1 MIKGRGWLACDT
13 RLAGMLINKL
23 KLSIFFWNTQYCS
36 LWGGGVNWI
45 SFWIVGFCWKKCLN
59 LDLENILY
67 RFADLINTADCG
79 FIQHFCS
86 DCRFCLQFSSDPGLG
101 LHSRAFSGSKFR
113 QSIVG
118 FCFKFGRIC
127 RFVYPY
133 SPPLPP
139 DPPLWFI
146 VKNLTQIHLPI
157 FETINYVLECSL
169 SFPMNEGMNAC
180 NQVLIDSCFT
190 I

>member
-1 MIKGRGWLACDT
+1 LRTLLIQQIADLSNIFAQIVDFACNLVRILDWD
-13 RLAGMLINKL
+13 
-23 KLSIFFWNTQYCS
+23 F
-36 LWGGGVNWI
+36 
-45 SFWIVGFCWKKCLN
+45 IVELLVDPN
-59 LDLENILY
+59 LDRALSDFASNLGGS
-67 RFADLINTADCG
+67 ADLYTPI
-79 FIQHFCS
+79 H
-86 DCRFCLQFSSDPGLG
+86 
-101 LHSRAFSGSKFR
+101 
-113 QSIVG
+113 
-118 FCFKFGRIC
+118 
-127 RFVYPY
+127 
-133 SPPLPP
+133 PPPPPPPP